1 MQMYDA
7 LRNPPSTSVVCSAI
21 VHVPCSANLVLLCAT
36 DASSMTRQKLTTP
49 IKSRAKISESPPTTS
64 EQRTQQISTQCTPML
79 SACTCPFRSHISP
92 SSSKAPG
99 ADDVDTE
106 KTSVEKTEAS
116 HGDSPLLP
124 SRCAM
129 SLSALAAAA
138 AAAASATSPATC
150 SCMPNASAGLEVF
163 ARKSQTAN

>member
-1 MQMYDA
+1 
-7 LRNPPSTSVVCSAI
+7 
-21 VHVPCSANLVLLCAT
+21 
-36 DASSMTRQKLTTP
+36 
-49 IKSRAKISESPPTTS
+49 
-64 EQRTQQISTQCTPML
+64 ML
-79 SACTCPFRSHISP
+79 STLACPFRSHISP

-99 ADDVDTE
+99 AAVDTE

-129 SLSALAAAA
+129 SLSEL
-138 AAAASATSPATC
+138 AAAASATSPAAC

-163 ARKSQTAN
+163 ALKSHTANEPISVPATIMWGLQLTTVRELRRLKE